1 MPATDT
7 EKTTYWEVHLGS
19 RLKIL
24 AGGERMT
31 VVHSTIRPRSEI
43 PPHSHPHEQIA
54 FCLQG
59 KAVFRI
65 GKETF
70 QIKKGYSFI
79 ISSNVMYSGM
89 ILGNQEYVNMEAL
102 SPPRQSL
109 LRGEFKPEDSKVV
122 R

>member
-1 MPATDT
+1 MSATDT
-7 EKTTYWEVHLGS
+7 EKTTYWEAHPGA

-24 AGGERMT
+24 ASGERMT
-31 VVHSTIRPRSEI
+31 VVHSIIRPGSKI

-59 KAVFRI
+59 EAVFRI

-79 ISSNVMYSGM
+79 IPPNAMHSGM
-89 ILGNQEYVNMEAL
+89 ALGNQEYVSIEAF
-102 SPPRQSL
+102 SPPRQDL
-109 LRGEFKPEDSKVV
+109 VRGEFKPEDSQK
-122 R
+122 